1 MKTKT
6 KKRVML
12 TLALA
17 VIMTFAMSI
26 TALAATK
33 VTGLKQTGA
42 SSNSVKVAWTA
53 DITSTGYQVFI
64 SNTATGTYTRKN
76 NATGAGVDVVS
87 PEVSM
92 YNLSPG
98 TTYYVKVRTVYKVNG
113 VYSYGPMSDAL
124 AVTTA
129 PVKPKTVKQLKA
141 TTSGVTL
148 KWSKSAGATS
158 YVVYRDNK
166 KVATTTGTS
175 ATIKQTV
182 GTSQYYKVYAVRKVG
197 SYSAQSDSFTSAY
210 ADAVPAKPVY
220 VANSAKGNVKWDPD
234 TNQVTLYADKNTK
247 DKTVDGF
254 QFVIYSANGK
264 KKLKSITTD
273 STYAYARFTLKAVRN
288 KGFSVKARGY
298 AKVNG
303 KKCWGAWSARK
314 VIIPQPKVTASI
326 NGSNTAKIKWA
337 KVSGAT
343 KYYVY
348 VAKNLSSTYNVSSSK
363 FKRVATVNSKTT
375 SYNVTGLKSNTY
387 LCAYVVPA
395 VKVGSKTYNG
405 LKDYYWSWRYYTY
418 YTY

>member
-1 MKTKT
+1 MKSKT

-33 VTGLKQTGA
+33 VTGLKQTA
-42 SSNSVKVAWTA
+42 ATDSSVSFSWTG
-53 DITSTGYQVFI
+53 DITCQGYQVFK
-64 SNTATGTYTRKN
+64 SNTLNGTYVRKSSY
-76 NATGAGVDVVS
+76 TGNSADVS
-87 PEVSM
+87 AP
-92 YNLSPG
+92 NTIITGLSPA
-98 TTYYVKVRTVYKVNG
+98 TTYYVKVRAVYYSNG

-129 PVKPKTVKQLKA
+129 PEKPKTVKELKA

-148 KWSKSAGATS
+148 KWSKVSGATG

-166 KVATTTGTS
+166 KVASTKNTNV
-175 ATIKQTV
+175 TIKQTV

-197 SYSAQSDSFTSAY
+197 SYTATSSNYASTY

-220 VANSAKGNVKWDPD
+220 VANEAQGNVKWNPD

-247 DKTVDGF
+247 DKTCDGF

-264 KKLKSITTD
+264 KKLKTITTD
-273 STYAYARFTLKAVRN
+273 SAYTYARFTLKAVKN
-288 KGFSVKARGY
+288 KGFSVKVRGY
-298 AKVNG
+298 ANING

-314 VIIPQPKVTASI
+314 VVVPQCKLSADLIDNT
-326 NGSNTAKIKWA
+326 NTAKIKWA

-348 VAKNLSSTYNVSSSK
+348 VAKNLSSSYNLSSSK
-363 FKRVATVNSKTT
+363 FKKVATVSSKTT
-375 SYNVTGLKSNTY
+375 SYNVTGLQSSTY
-387 LCAYVVPA
+387 LCAYVIPA
-395 VKVGSKTYNG
+395 VKVGSKTYKG
-405 LKDYYWSWRYYTY
+405 VKSTYYSWRYYSY
-418 YTY
+418 YY